1 MTEKLL
7 SDSQIVPFYLNSGA
21 ENIALIRGRIASVG
35 QPATAILKRHAYP
48 PAIAKMQ
55 AEALA
60 LTACLASTLKFE
72 GIFTLQAKGDALV
85 RTLFA
90 EMTSDGDLRGY
101 AAFDA
106 EAKSPDNENSAK
118 PSNVPQLLGSGHI
131 AFTVRCTFLCART
144 LLGPTRSL
152 LR

>member
-1 MTEKLL
+1 MTVTPL
-7 SDSQIVPFYLNSGA
+7 SDSQIITFYLSSGA

-35 QPATAILKRHAYP
+35 KPATTILQRHAYP
-48 PAIAKMQ
+48 PAIARMQ

-90 EMTSDGDLRGY
+90 DMTSDGDLRGY
-101 AAFDA
+101 AAFNADSP
-106 EAKSPDNENSAK
+106 SPDNDDPTLPA
-118 PSNVPQLLGSGHI
+118 NVPQLMGSGHI
-131 AFTVRCTFLCART
+131 AFTVDEGAT
-144 LLGPTRSL
+144 
-152 LR
+152 